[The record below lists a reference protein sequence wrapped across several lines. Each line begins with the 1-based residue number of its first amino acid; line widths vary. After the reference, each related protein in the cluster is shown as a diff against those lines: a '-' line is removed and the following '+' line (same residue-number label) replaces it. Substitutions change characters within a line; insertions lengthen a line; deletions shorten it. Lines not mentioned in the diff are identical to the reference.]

1 MRTFSILLCG
11 LLAVTTG
18 AAPAVTE
25 TTFRD
30 AAGAERAATIV
41 APPEGTPV
49 RGGILF
55 LHWLGGPPK
64 NDRTEFLD
72 DAQTLA
78 QHGITSFLIDL
89 PWAER
94 GWFRNRDVAND
105 PAMSAAVTR
114 SVTMAVD
121 RLETLLPRGSKI
133 ALVGHDF
140 GAMYG
145 LIAAGNDKRIGAAVL
160 IAATPRF
167 ADWFLLGRE
176 LDEETK
182 RVYLE
187 KIRSLDAP
195 QHLARRAGMP
205 LLFQFS
211 RKDDYIP
218 LERANELFAA
228 ASEPKEIR
236 WYDSTHRMDHPDAAR
251 DRIAW
256 VAKWFGISVPAPLSV
271 EDELRAVELRWDNA
285 LVAADKAT
293 LDEVL
298 APEFIYTSPAGAL
311 TTKQQILENIGK
323 PGPRQMKSN
332 RTTDVEFILLG
343 DSAVVTGRYIEEG
356 IFTGKPYQIETR
368 YTDVYTRR
376 NGKWVAIAAHA
387 SGQKITLDGK
397 LQEPAK

>member
-1 MRTFSILLCG
+1 MISFVLCG
-11 LLAVTTG
+11 LLAVTAA
-18 AAPAVTE
+18 AAPAVTQ

-41 APPEGTPV
+41 APPEGTAT
-49 RGGILF
+49 RGGVLF

-72 DAQTLA
+72 EAQLLA
-78 QHGITSFLIDL
+78 QHGITSLLIDL

-94 GWFRNRDVAND
+94 GWFRKRELAND
-105 PAMSAAVTR
+105 PAMSAAIAK

-121 RLETLLPRGSKI
+121 RLETLLPRGAKI
-133 ALVGHDF
+133 ALAGHDF

-145 LIAAGNDKRIGAAVL
+145 LIAAGNDKRVGAAVL

-176 LDEETK
+176 LDDDAK
-182 RVYLE
+182 RAYLE
-187 KIRSLDAP
+187 TIRSLDAP
-195 QHLARRAGMP
+195 QHLAKRPGMP
-205 LLFQFS
+205 LLFQFAH
-211 RKDDYIP
+211 KDEFVSE
-218 LERANELFAA
+218 ERAKEFFAA
-228 ASEPKEIR
+228 AAEPKEIR

-251 DRIAW
+251 DRTAW
-256 VAKWFGISVPAPLSV
+256 LAKWFGVSIPAASSV

-285 LVAADKAT
+285 LVAADKTT

-298 APEFIYTSPAGAL
+298 APEFIYTSPNGAI

-332 RTTDVEFILLG
+332 RTADVEFILLG
-343 DSAVVTGRYIEEG
+343 ESAVVTGRYIEDG
-356 IFTGKPYQIETR
+356 IYTGKPYQIETR

-397 LQEPAK
+397 VQEPAK